1 MSRITQINLDGVR
14 FPRVSGERYA
24 CWEDDLSVLL
34 EMTSGRMVEEVRGK
48 VWRVRYSCDV
58 LDEAT
63 HQLAM
68 ATLRSRGPLPATVLP
83 DTGGAPITSTFFVD
97 SLTPAAFAFEENG
110 KAVWRGLGFTL
121 REVRPHDR

>member
-24 CWEDDLSVLL
+24 CWEEDL
-34 EMTSGRMVEEVRGK
+34 SGRMVEEVRGK

-68 ATLRSRGPLPATVLP
+68 AALRSRGPLPATVLP
-83 DTGGAPITSTFFVD
+83 DTGGDPITSTFFVD